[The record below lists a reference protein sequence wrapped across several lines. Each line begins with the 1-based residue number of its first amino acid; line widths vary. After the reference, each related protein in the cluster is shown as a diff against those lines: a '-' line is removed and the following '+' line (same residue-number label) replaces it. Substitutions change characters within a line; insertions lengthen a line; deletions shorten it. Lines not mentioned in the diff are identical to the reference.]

1 MYGKNIAWT
10 EAALGAMLPA
20 ETPLKKALGPY
31 GVEVIVSHCGIR
43 RSDLHFL
50 ANDWGIRP
58 VCKMSLELSW
68 DFRHD

>member
-1 MYGKNIAWT
+1 MYGKIVAWT
-10 EAALGAMLPA
+10 TAARGAMFPA

-31 GVEVIVSHCGIR
+31 CVEVIVSHCGIC
-43 RSDLHFL
+43 RSDLLFL

-58 VCKMSLELSW
+58 VCKLSLELSW